1 MPGLPRELERL
12 ILRCL
17 RKEPDRRYQTIRD
30 VSLELQE
37 IKEESDSGRL
47 SAHVPAGDAQRRF
60 RLLPAVIVAAA
71 VVVAAISVASRQ
83 RVVIRRRGVELE

>member
-37 IKEESDSGRL
+37 IKEESDSGACRRP
-47 SAHVPAGDAQRRF
+47 SPPATR
-60 RLLPAVIVAAA
+60 AAA
-71 VVVAAISVASRQ
+71 PA
-83 RVVIRRRGVELE
+83 